1 MKLRLFLILYFLTYA
16 IELRSHELW
25 LEAEDFRLNKG
36 LKLIANIKVGENL
49 IGESYPFL
57 KKETEKLFIQSSDKI
72 YNLKQID
79 GDYPAI
85 QQNINRTGVQYLYYQ
100 SNKELLKYDDFDT
113 FLKFTQ
119 DYDLPYNDTKREPPL
134 EIYQRFAKMI
144 FGNGLGNFSHS
155 KSNLYFEIINQNNP
169 LKNDISK
176 LLILLNNKP
185 FKKKKFIV
193 FFKNND
199 QFIKKK
205 YQTDD
210 NGIAIISTK
219 SKGLYLI
226 SAVHIEKMN
235 LINKIKYD
243 ADYFSK
249 WASLT
254 FYKY

>member
-85 QQNINRTGVQYLYYQ
+85 QQNINGTGVQYLYYQ

-119 DYDLPYNDTKREPPL
+119 NYDLSYNDTKREPPS

-144 FGNGLGNFSHS
+144 FGNDFGNFFQS

-169 LKNDISK
+169 LKNDVSK

-193 FFKNND
+193 FFKNDD
-199 QFIKKK
+199 QFIKKNIK
-205 YQTDD
+205 QM
-210 NGIAIISTK
+210 IM
-219 SKGLYLI
+219 GLQIL
-226 SAVHIEKMN
+226 AQN
-235 LINKIKYD
+235 
-243 ADYFSK
+243 
-249 WASLT
+249 
-254 FYKY
+254 

>member
-1 MKLRLFLILYFLTYA
+1 MKLKLFLILYFLTYA

-36 LKLIANIKVGENL
+36 SKLIANIKVGENL

-119 DYDLPYNDTKREPPL
+119 NYDLSYNDTKREPPS

-144 FGNGLGNFSHS
+144 FGNDLGNFFQS

-169 LKNDISK
+169 LKNDVSK

-185 FKKKKFIV
+185 FKKEIHS
-193 FFKNND
+193 FFKNDD

-210 NGIAIISTK
+210 NGIANISTK
-219 SKGLYLI
+219 LKGLYLI

-254 FYKY
+254 FNKY

>member
-1 MKLRLFLILYFLTYA
+1 M
-16 IELRSHELW
+16 
-25 LEAEDFRLNKG
+25 
-36 LKLIANIKVGENL
+36 
-49 IGESYPFL
+49 
-57 KKETEKLFIQSSDKI
+57 FIQSSDKI

-119 DYDLPYNDTKREPPL
+119 NYDLSYNDTKREPPS

-144 FGNGLGNFSHS
+144 FGNDFGNFFQS

-169 LKNDISK
+169 LKNDVSK

-193 FFKNND
+193 FFKNDD

-210 NGIAIISTK
+210 NGIANISTK
-219 SKGLYLI
+219 LKGLYLI

-254 FYKY
+254 FNKY